1 MILAIDYGSRYVG
14 LASTDPEGR
23 LALRHSVIDQQHQD
37 VFNALTKLINQERVA
52 KILVG
57 VPVSLDG
64 EITDQTHV
72 SLAFIEKLQA
82 CVGEA
87 VEVIS
92 VDETL
97 TSVEAEASVARD
109 GVAKDEAHAE
119 AARIMLAEYLR
130 NSNE

>member
-14 LASTDPEGR
+14 LAITDPDQR
-23 LALRHSVIDQQHQD
+23 LALRHSVIDQKQQD
-37 VFNALTKLINQERVA
+37 IFEVVTKLIAQERVD
-52 KILVG
+52 KIIVG

-64 EITDQTHV
+64 ELTEQTHV

-82 CVGEA
+82 RVGEA

-109 GVAKDEAHAE
+109 GVSKDEAHAE
-119 AARIMLAEYLR
+119 AARIILGEYLILL
-130 NSNE
+130 